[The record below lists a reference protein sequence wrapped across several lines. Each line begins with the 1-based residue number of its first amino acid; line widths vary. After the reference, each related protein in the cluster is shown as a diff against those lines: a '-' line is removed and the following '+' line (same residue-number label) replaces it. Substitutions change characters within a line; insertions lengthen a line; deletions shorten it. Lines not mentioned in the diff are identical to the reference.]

1 MPAPDPNLH
10 APIQARRIQRLL
22 TIIREIRDNPGQD
35 IPGLLERLG
44 VSRTQFYKDRKVL
57 DSVGFAFTYHADSGF
72 RIVRDAL
79 APTLDLTLSDRLLL
93 MFALG
98 HLWSSGEGHL
108 VARALSVGRKLA
120 AGLEEPFGSQILDEF
135 DRVVLGH
142 GYGCRP
148 EVLEALERSVLEQ
161 RRVRILYESRHSGQ
175 FDWREID
182 PLRIYF
188 LQRSLY
194 LYARCPDKSPSFRTF
209 RLNRVREVRFTPI
222 PSPRIPYEKYF
233 HRQLDNAFL
242 HFMGDDTEQ
251 VVIRFTPQAAEYVA
265 EGLWHHSQSLEFETD
280 GRLLFTV
287 RVSAP
292 REVLRWASGFG
303 LDAAEVLEP
312 EWLRREAAGQ
322 ARILAR
328 RYAAGPAGGETP

>member
-1 MPAPDPNLH
+1 MPTQNNNTAHP
-10 APIQARRIQRLL
+10 RRIHRLL
-22 TIIREIRDNPGQD
+22 RIIREIRDNPRQEL
-35 IPGLLERLG
+35 PELLERLS

-57 DSVGFAFTYHADSGF
+57 ESIGFGF
-72 RIVRDAL
+72 SYKDGQGFCIRNDAL
-79 APTLDLTLSDRLLL
+79 APTLDLALSDRLLL

-98 HLWSSGEGHL
+98 HLWSCGDGHL
-108 VARALSVGRKLA
+108 VARALQVGRKLA
-120 AGLEEPFGSQILDEF
+120 AGLEEPFRSQVLDEF

-148 EVLEALERSVLEQ
+148 EVLEALERGVLEQ

-194 LYARCPDKSPSFRTF
+194 LYARCPDKTPSFRTF
-209 RLNRVREVRFTPI
+209 RLNRVREVRFTPVR
-222 PSPRIPYEKYF
+222 SPRIPYEKCF
-233 HRQLDNAFL
+233 HRQMGNAFL
-242 HFMGDDTEQ
+242 HFMGDETQ
-251 VVIRFTPQAAEYVA
+251 RVVVRFTPQAADYVA
-265 EGLWHHSQSLEFETD
+265 EGLWHDSQSLEFQPD
-280 GRLLFTV
+280 GCLLFSA

-312 EWLRREAAGQ
+312 EWLRREAAEQ
-322 ARILAR
+322 AWNLAR
-328 RYAAGPAGGETP
+328 RYAPDAGEATDGEAP